1 MGQYTII
8 KFKNLTPLHVGTGKE
23 NYDFSSSEL
32 QSDTLSAAVAA
43 IRAQDGKTK
52 DVKDFLRSFA
62 LSSAF
67 PFVGDSLFLPKPQGK
82 IDVVVTDM
90 DEYPSRK
97 KLKKIKYLESNLWNV
112 VVSGKRLEVRSSQ
125 IKDDFLISINA
136 VDDFEKPY
144 KTQVNQRVSV
154 PRVDNMPTEPF
165 FFEWKYFNADAGLY
179 CILDT
184 SDDTRR
190 DEIVN
195 LFGKLG
201 EIGLGTDRNVGG
213 GKFVVETE
221 KWNVNDV
228 ENSDAKMLLSL
239 YIPTK
244 EELPALNLN
253 ESKYELL
260 LRGGYISG
268 SSEPEFTHLRKK
280 SVYTFNVGS
289 VFKTTT
295 VPSGKIVDL
304 KPKWDDERMHSVYRS
319 GKPFVVSVKF
329 QA

>member
-1 MGQYTII
+1 MGRYTII

-32 QSDTLSAAVAA
+32 QSDTLSAAIAA
-43 IRAQDGKTK
+43 IRAREGKTQ
-52 DVKDFLRSFA
+52 DVEVFLRSFA

-67 PFVGDSLFLPKPQGK
+67 PFVGDRLFLPKPQGK
-82 IDVVVTDM
+82 IDIVVTDM
-90 DEYPSRK
+90 EEYSYRK

-112 VVSGKRLEVRSSQ
+112 VVSGKRLEVLSSQ
-125 IKDDFLISINA
+125 IKDDFLISINN
-136 VDDFEKPY
+136 VDAFEKPY
-144 KTQVNQRVSV
+144 KTQVSQRVSV
-154 PRVDNMPTEPF
+154 PREDNMPAEPF
-165 FFEWKYFNADAGLY
+165 FFEWKYFNTDAGLF

-184 SDDTRR
+184 SDDARR

-201 EIGLGTDRNVGG
+201 EFGLGTDRNVGG
-213 GKFVVETE
+213 GKFVVET
-221 KWNVNDV
+221 KDWILNDV
-228 ENSDAKMLLSL
+228 DNSDAKMLLSL
-239 YIPTK
+239 YIPTE
-244 EELPALNLN
+244 EELPALNLH

-268 SSEPEFTHLRKK
+268 SSELEFSHLRKK
-280 SVYTFNVGS
+280 SVYAFNVGS
-289 VFKTTT
+289 IFKTSI
-295 VPSGKIVDL
+295 VPSGKIVNL
-304 KPKWDDERMHSVYRS
+304 KPEWKDERMHSVYRS

>member
-1 MGQYTII
+1 MGRYTII
-8 KFKNLTPLHVGTGKE
+8 KFKNLTPLHIGTGKE

-32 QSDTLSAAVAA
+32 HSDTLSAAIAA
-43 IRAQDGKTK
+43 IRAREGKTN
-52 DVKDFLRSFA
+52 DIEDFLGSFA

-90 DEYPSRK
+90 DEYSSRK

-112 VVSGKRLEVRSSQ
+112 VVAGKRLEVVSSQ
-125 IKDDFLISINA
+125 IKDVFLVSVGN
-136 VDDFEKPY
+136 VDGFNKPY

-154 PRVDNMPTEPF
+154 PRVDNMPAEPF
-165 FFEWKYFNADAGLY
+165 FFEWKYFSADAGLF

-184 SDDTRR
+184 SDEKLR
-190 DEIVN
+190 DEIVD

-213 GKFVVETE
+213 GKFAVETDE
-221 KWNVNDV
+221 WNVEDV
-228 ENSDAKMLLSL
+228 KNSDAQMLLSL
-239 YIPTK
+239 YIPTE
-244 EELPALNLN
+244 EELPELNLQ

-268 SSEPEFTHLRKK
+268 SSEPGLSHLRKK
-280 SVYTFNVGS
+280 TVYTFNVGS
-289 VFKTTT
+289 VFRTAT

-304 KPKWDDERMHSVYRS
+304 KPEWNDEKMHPVYRS
-319 GKPFVVSVKF
+319 GKPFVVPVKM
-329 QA
+329 QL

>member
-1 MGQYTII
+1 MGRYTII

-32 QSDTLSAAVAA
+32 HSDTLSAAIAA
-43 IRAQDGKTK
+43 IRAREGKTE
-52 DVKDFLRSFA
+52 DVENFLQSFA

-67 PFVGDSLFLPKPQGK
+67 PFVGDCLFLPKPQGK
-82 IDVVVTDM
+82 IDVAIMDM

-97 KLKKIKYLESNLWNV
+97 KLKKIKYLESDLWNI
-112 VVSGKRLEVRSSQ
+112 VVSGRRLEVVSSQ
-125 IKDDFLISINA
+125 LKDDFLISINT
-136 VDDFEKPY
+136 VNGFEKPY

-154 PRVDNMPTEPF
+154 PRVDNMPAEPF
-165 FFEWKYFNADAGLY
+165 FFEWKFFNEEAGLY

-184 SDDTRR
+184 SDDARR
-190 DEIVN
+190 KEIVN
-195 LFGKLG
+195 LFGELG

-213 GKFVVETE
+213 GKFVVETKE
-221 KWNVNDV
+221 WIINDV

-260 LRGGYISG
+260 LRGGYIAG
-268 SSEPEFTHLRKK
+268 SSEPEFSHLRKK
-280 SVYTFNVGS
+280 SVYAFNVGS

-304 KPKWDDERMHSVYRS
+304 KPEWDDERMHSVYRS

>member
-1 MGQYTII
+1 MGKYTII

-32 QSDTLSAAVAA
+32 HSDTLSAAIAA
-43 IRAQDGKTK
+43 IRAREGKTN
-52 DVKDFLRSFA
+52 DVEDFLRSFS

-67 PFVGDSLFLPKPQGK
+67 PFVGNSLFLPKPQGK

-90 DEYPSRK
+90 EEYSSRK

-112 VVSGKRLEVRSSQ
+112 VVAGKRLEVVSSQ
-125 IKDDFLISINA
+125 IKDDFLVSVGN
-136 VDDFEKPY
+136 VDGFNKPY

-154 PRVDNMPTEPF
+154 PRVDNKPAEPF
-165 FFEWKYFNADAGLY
+165 FFEWKYFNSNAGLY

-184 SDDTRR
+184 SDDARCR
-190 DEIVN
+190 EIVD
-195 LFGKLG
+195 LFGRLG

-213 GKFVVETE
+213 GKFTVESKEWKTI
-221 KWNVNDV
+221 DV
-228 ENSDAKMLLSL
+228 EKSDAQMLLSL
-239 YIPTK
+239 YIPTE
-244 EELPALNLN
+244 EELAELNLQ

-268 SSEPEFTHLRKK
+268 SSETELSHLRKK

-304 KPKWDDERMHSVYRS
+304 KPEWNDEKMHSVYRS
-319 GKPFVVSVKF
+319 GKPFVVPVKI
-329 QA
+329 QL